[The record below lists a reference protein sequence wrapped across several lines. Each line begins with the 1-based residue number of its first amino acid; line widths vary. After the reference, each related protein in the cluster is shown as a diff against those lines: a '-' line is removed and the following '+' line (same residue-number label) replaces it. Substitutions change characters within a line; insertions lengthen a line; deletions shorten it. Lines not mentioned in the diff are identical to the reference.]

1 MWVNL
6 RKYFVSGLMV
16 FMPLALT
23 VFLFIWVIGFAD
35 GLLGDYI
42 QPFFKEYFGFY
53 IPGLGILVG
62 VMLIIMIGFFA
73 TQIIGAKFHGAFEK
87 LFLRLPFFKQ
97 VYPAFKEIVGFF
109 FSRERPS
116 FKKAVIVQY
125 PSKGIYS
132 FGFLTNETSQKLKD
146 LTGEDLCNV
155 FVSSSPSP
163 FTGFAVMIP
172 KKDII
177 MTDISIEEAAKFIVS
192 GGVVNP
198 HV

>member
-1 MWVNL
+1 
-6 RKYFVSGLMV
+6 
-16 FMPLALT
+16 
-23 VFLFIWVIGFAD
+23 
-35 GLLGDYI
+35 
-42 QPFFKEYFGFY
+42 
-53 IPGLGILVG
+53 
-62 VMLIIMIGFFA
+62 
-73 TQIIGAKFHGAFEK
+73 
-87 LFLRLPFFKQ
+87 
-97 VYPAFKEIVGFF
+97 
-109 FSRERPS
+109 
-116 FKKAVIVQY
+116 VIVQY
-125 PSKGIYS
+125 PGKGIYS